1 MMTIV
6 VVALIPCILFGI
18 YNTGF
23 QRMMALGLTPDF
35 WSCIWSGLIVFL
47 PLLIV
52 SYAVGGFWEVLFS
65 IVRGHDINE
74 GFFVTGL
81 LIPLTLPPTTPLWQV
96 AIGVSFGVVI
106 GKEVFGGTGM
116 NIVNPA
122 LTTRAFL
129 FFAYPADMSGDKVW
143 IAINTAKE
151 KVVDGFSGATPL
163 GIAYGQKAGDNVV
176 QLLNSSGITFKSAF
190 LGAIPGSVGETS
202 ALACLVGAAILLITG
217 VGSWRIMVSMV
228 LGGALMAI
236 LLQAVSGPESPAL
249 MALPFYYQLTLGG
262 FAFGAVFMITDP
274 VSATSTDLGKTIYG
288 FLAGVLAIIIRA
300 LNPAYPEGVMLAIL
314 FMNIFAPVIDYY
326 IVQANIKRRLKRAQ

>member
-1 MMTIV
+1 
-6 VVALIPCILFGI
+6 
-18 YNTGF
+18 
-23 QRMMALGLTPDF
+23 
-35 WSCIWSGLIVFL
+35 VFL

-52 SYAVGGFWEVLFS
+52 SYAVGAFWEVLFS

-74 GFFVTGL
+74 GYFVTGL

-143 IAINTAKE
+143 IAINTAKD
-151 KVVDGFSGATPL
+151 KVIDGFSGATPL

-176 QLLNSSGITFKSAF
+176 QLLNSTGITFKSAF

-202 ALACLVGAAILLITG
+202 ALACLMGAAILLITG
-217 VGSWRIMVSMV
+217 VASWRIMVSMV

-274 VSATSTDLGKTIYG
+274 VSATSTDLGKYIYG

-326 IVQANIKRRLKRAQ
+326 IVQANIKRRLKRAQR